1 MGLLDEGEL
10 MDVEKIRRLIKLV
23 EESNV
28 DSLEIRPF
36 LRTAIKITKS
46 RPGNHN
52 GSPTE
57 TEATLLEIPSSAP
70 VPGLNPAGSPVAA
83 GPPVAAPSNLIEV
96 TAPMVGT
103 FYRAPAPDAP
113 PFVEVGQTIKPGD
126 VLCIIE
132 AMKLMN
138 EIEAEHKGRIV
149 EIRVENAHPVEFGQV
164 LFTLDPTGA

>member
-1 MGLLDEGEL
+1 MNI
-10 MDVEKIRRLIKLV
+10 EKIRRLIELV
-23 EESNV
+23 EESDV
-28 DSLEIRPF
+28 DSLEIHPF

-46 RPGNHN
+46 RQGNHN
-52 GSPTE
+52 GSLRGAQAQLP
-57 TEATLLEIPSSAP
+57 EIPPSAP
-70 VPGLNPAGSPVAA
+70 VSTPAATSAPVAES
-83 GPPVAAPSNLIEV
+83 PPAAAPSNLIEI

-103 FYRAPAPDAP
+103 LYRAPAPDAP

-164 LFTLDPTGA
+164 LFTLDPTGT